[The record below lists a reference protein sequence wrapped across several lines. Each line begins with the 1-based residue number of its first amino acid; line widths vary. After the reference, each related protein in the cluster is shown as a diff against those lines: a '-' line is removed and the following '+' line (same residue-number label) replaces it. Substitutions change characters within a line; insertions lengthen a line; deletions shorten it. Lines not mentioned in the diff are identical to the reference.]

1 MNYRSSSD
9 IVATLFELKRI
20 DPTVTRLQLFMSGR
34 SVGKSIMGPLVNVL
48 FLIFMADTFT
58 NSLLYLKN
66 GNSWGYTFSMNM
78 SLGMVQSLVSG
89 IGIVLAVPVV
99 SILGALLLGRRNR

>member
-1 MNYRSSSD
+1 MDESSD

-78 SLGMVQSLVSG
+78 SLGMD
-89 IGIVLAVPVV
+89 AK
-99 SILGALLLGRRNR
+99 LG

>member
-1 MNYRSSSD
+1 MLNVYPHELPLFIAEILLGSLGAVMDESSD

-66 GNSWGYTFSMNM
+66 GRGT
-78 SLGMVQSLVSG
+78 
-89 IGIVLAVPVV
+89 
-99 SILGALLLGRRNR
+99 